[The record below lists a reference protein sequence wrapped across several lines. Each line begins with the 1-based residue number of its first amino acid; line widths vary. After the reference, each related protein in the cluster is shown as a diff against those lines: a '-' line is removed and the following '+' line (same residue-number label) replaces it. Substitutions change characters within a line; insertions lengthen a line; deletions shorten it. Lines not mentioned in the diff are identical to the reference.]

1 MENQETIKEV
11 TTKRYQVRL
20 VQDSDSFYV
29 MYDSKTQ
36 ALPVISEAI
45 KDYNVASGLFDMKLV
60 ELEGN

>member
-11 TTKRYQVRL
+11 TTNRYQVRL

-36 ALPVISEAI
+36 AFPVVSEAI